1 MSNNEFMFQEETNY
15 STRNQFGVISY
26 FKTIEEALI
35 NFLEYEGY
43 RLSITLK
50 DKSVHFYRDE
60 LPELNKAKPGSM
72 AYENPT
78 NIIEY
83 TAKVM
88 VQKWELMFI

>member
-15 STRNQFGVISY
+15 STRNQFGLVSY

-35 NFLEYEGY
+35 DFLEYEGY
-43 RLSITLK
+43 RLSIVFK

-60 LPELNKAKPGSM
+60 LPELNKSKPGSM

-78 NIIEY
+78 RTIEY

-88 VQKWELMFI
+88 VQK